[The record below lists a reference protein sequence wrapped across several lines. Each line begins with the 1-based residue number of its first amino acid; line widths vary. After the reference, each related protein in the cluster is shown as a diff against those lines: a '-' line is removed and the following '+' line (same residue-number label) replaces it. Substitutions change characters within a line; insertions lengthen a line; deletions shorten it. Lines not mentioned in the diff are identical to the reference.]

1 MNSMGVK
8 ELIKLSVHRVLNSS
22 RASFPSTASQI
33 HDLVLNPLSL
43 GWLDANIF
51 LTTFLLFWQWEC
63 LSIHLLLEMK

>member
-51 LTTFLLFWQWEC
+51 
-63 LSIHLLLEMK
+63 